1 MCINAPTS
9 MAELPEGEERPE
21 GRYANCFQIG
31 FNAYEFVIDF
41 AQEYPPGSPRFH
53 TRIVTSPELAGN
65 LSETLNNSLRDHE
78 RKYKQPDENEGAS

>member
-1 MCINAPTS
+1 
-9 MAELPEGEERPE
+9 MAELPDGEERPE

-41 AQEYPPGSPRFH
+41 GQEHPPGPARIH
-53 TRIVTSPELAGN
+53 TRIVTSPQQAGD

-78 RKYKQPDENEGAS
+78 RKYGQPDETKGTS